1 MASSRNETETG
12 FRFLVLQLP
21 RLGTARTKW
30 ENTWVWKRRG
40 DGLGGVSPEEKGN
53 SFRILERPNC
63 LSCLAIEA
71 VWFET
76 GSGLSDRMLISHGW
90 EFVEQG
96 GIKAWAAL
104 CALRSEE
111 RVTVLSERGVEH

>member
-1 MASSRNETETG
+1 MTSSRNETETN

-21 RLGTARTKW
+21 RLGTVHTKW

-40 DGLGGVSPEEKGN
+40 DGRGGVSLKKRGLPLGFWKGPVA
-53 SFRILERPNC
+53 FPALPY
-63 LSCLAIEA
+63 IEA

-76 GSGLSDRMLISHGW
+76 GLELSDVMLISQGW

-96 GIKAWAAL
+96 GIRAWAAL
-104 CALRSEE
+104 
-111 RVTVLSERGVEH
+111 

>member
-1 MASSRNETETG
+1 M
-12 FRFLVLQLP
+12 
-21 RLGTARTKW
+21 
-30 ENTWVWKRRG
+30 WKSRG
-40 DGLGGVSPEEKGN
+40 DGLGGVSPEKKGN

-76 GSGLSDRMLISHGW
+76 GSGLSDRMLISPGW

-96 GIKAWAAL
+96 GIRAWAAL
-104 CALRSEE
+104 GALRSEE
-111 RVTVLSERGVEH
+111 RVTVLSERGVGH

>member
-12 FRFLVLQLP
+12 FRFSVLQLP

-71 VWFET
+71 VRFET

-96 GIKAWAAL
+96 GIKAWAASPV
-104 CALRSEE
+104 CSQ
-111 RVTVLSERGVEH
+111 ERGESDRPV